1 MQYRALCGLLYGL
14 ALVAAVA
21 AAQDESIAEQEQ
33 DAIQSYLGF
42 IFESLESHKHY
53 PRAAERRGLSGHVVL
68 RFTVR
73 WDGEVLNPE
82 VVKVTGHDSFGDAA
96 KQALKRVGQL
106 PPFPSDIR
114 RRELLVEVP
123 INYRI
128 VDRSSPGMAAAK
140 YELVVQLLR
149 RAEQGDVEAQF
160 NLGLMSLSGKGVP
173 QNYIEAANWY
183 RKAAEQGH
191 AEAQNSLGEIY
202 AKGIGVPQDDAEAV
216 KWFRKAAEQG
226 PVWAHKLGLR
236 YATGWDV
243 PEDDTEAVKWY
254 RKAAEQGDALAQF
267 DLGSRYENGVGV
279 PQNDVQAYA
288 WFNIAVA
295 QGDIEFRLREYAA
308 KARDRVAERM
318 TREELSR
325 AQSLAQEYWETY
337 VVPFRN

>member
-1 MQYRALCGLLYGL
+1 
-14 ALVAAVA
+14 
-21 AAQDESIAEQEQ
+21 
-33 DAIQSYLGF
+33 
-42 IFESLESHKHY
+42 
-53 PRAAERRGLSGHVVL
+53 
-68 RFTVR
+68 
-73 WDGEVLNPE
+73 
-82 VVKVTGHDSFGDAA
+82 
-96 KQALKRVGQL
+96 
-106 PPFPSDIR
+106 
-114 RRELLVEVP
+114 
-123 INYRI
+123 
-128 VDRSSPGMAAAK
+128 MAAAK

-183 RKAAEQGH
+183 RKAAEQG
-191 AEAQNSLGEIY
+191 
-202 AKGIGVPQDDAEAV
+202 
-216 KWFRKAAEQG
+216 

-267 DLGSRYENGVGV
+267 DLGSRYESGVGV

-325 AQSLAQEYWETY
+325 AQSLAQEYWEAY
-337 VVPFRN
+337 VVPFWN